1 MIRVAIFF
9 VVLGLIALGV
19 HWVADRP
26 GTVSVTWVGWHIETS
41 VMVVKAALLLVI
53 AASIFLWSLLV
64 MLWRA
69 PGRTGEAMRRK
80 RDERGRKAIM
90 RGLIAVGAGDAR
102 AAQRFVGDVDKLAPN
117 DPLALLLSAQSA
129 QLAGDRAAAERTF
142 RAMTQHEPTKLL
154 GLRGLFIEA
163 QRRDDIANA
172 RRYAEEA
179 AKIAPSLPWAGQAVL
194 QIRCASG
201 DFAGALDMLERNRS
215 AGTLDRDTFKRQRA
229 VLLTAQA
236 LSLEDSDR
244 DTAKASVY
252 EAVKLAPELV
262 PAAALAARFLA
273 ENGELRKATKVIERA
288 WKATPHPDLAEA
300 YVYLR
305 YGDSA
310 LDRLSRAR
318 KLAALTPDNIEGAL
332 ALARAAI
339 NAREFGE
346 ARRALA
352 PYLAQPSQRVALLM
366 AHLEQADSA
375 NEGGVREWTARA
387 VHALRDP
394 AWTADGFIS
403 ERWLPISPVS
413 GRIDAFEWKAPVA
426 EIGSAAPYVPETPPV
441 EAEKAAAGV
450 IDAKPMVAP
459 EPEPV
464 VAAQPAPAEAIR
476 PAAEPVQDQTPAQ
489 DKRSPAPAKA
499 ASPKPDTIVPITP
512 VPDDPGPAPEHEIEP
527 TPEVPAGAPGWKRMF

>member
-1 MIRVAIFF
+1 MIRVAIFL
-9 VVLGLIALGV
+9 VALGLIALGV

-26 GTVSVTWVGWHIETS
+26 GTVSITWLGWRIDTS
-41 VMVVKAALLLVI
+41 IMVVKAALLLVI
-53 AASIFLWSLLV
+53 AAAIIAWSLLL

-102 AAQRFVGDVDKLAPN
+102 AAQRYAGDVEKLAPN

-129 QLAGDRAAAERTF
+129 QLAGDRAEAERTF

-163 QRRDDIANA
+163 QRRDDITNA
-172 RRYAEEA
+172 RIYAEEA

-201 DFAGALDMLERNRS
+201 DFKGALDMLERNRTS
-215 AGTLDRDTFKRQRA
+215 GALDRDTFKRQRA
-229 VLLTAQA
+229 VLLTAHA
-236 LSLEDSDR
+236 LALEDSDR
-244 DTAKASVY
+244 DTAKTSVF
-252 EAVKLAPELV
+252 EAVKLAPDLV
-262 PAAALAARFLA
+262 PAASLAARFLA
-273 ENGELRKATKVIERA
+273 ENGEVRKATRTIERA
-288 WKATPHPDLAEA
+288 WQTSPHPDLAET

-305 YGDSA
+305 FGDSA
-310 LDRLSRAR
+310 LDRLNRAR
-318 KLAALTPDNIEGAL
+318 KLASLAPDNVEGAL

-339 NAREFGE
+339 NAREFAE

-352 PYLAQPSQRVALLM
+352 PFLAQPSQRVALLM
-366 AHLEQADSA
+366 ADLEQADSA
-375 NEGGVREWTARA
+375 NEGAAREWTARA

-413 GRIDAFEWKAPVA
+413 GRIDAFVWKAPVA
-426 EIGSAAPYVPETPPV
+426 EIGSGPSHVPATPASEPEKALPPV
-441 EAEKAAAGV
+441 IEATPA
-450 IDAKPMVAP
+450 PAP
-459 EPEPV
+459 EPAAVVETRPV
-464 VAAQPAPAEAIR
+464 P
-476 PAAEPVQDQTPAQ
+476 AEPVRAAAVPVREKRSQTPA
-489 DKRSPAPAKA
+489 KA
-499 ASPKPDTIVPITP
+499 ETVVPITP
-512 VPDDPGPAPEHEIEP
+512 VPDDPGPGPEQEADPAPEGP
-527 TPEVPAGAPGWKRMF
+527 TGAPGWKRMF